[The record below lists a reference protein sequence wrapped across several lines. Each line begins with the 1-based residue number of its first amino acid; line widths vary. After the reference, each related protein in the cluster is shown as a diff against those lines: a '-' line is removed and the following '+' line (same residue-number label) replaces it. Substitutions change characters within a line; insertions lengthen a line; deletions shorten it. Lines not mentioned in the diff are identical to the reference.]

1 MASRGRRETEP
12 TDHGPSTLTGIDH
25 DDENDLLK
33 DLTEIKEFYRLPGI
47 CKNAK
52 STEDKNGF
60 EYFKDST
67 YDSYSISNSFYTS
80 PTRLAGYICYSRSCL

>member
-1 MASRGRRETEP
+1 MASSSRGKREP
-12 TDHGPSTLTGIDH
+12 TEHGPSTLTSIDH
-25 DDENDLLK
+25 EDKDDLLK
-33 DLTEIKEFYRLPGI
+33 DLPEIKEFYGLPGI

-52 STEDKNGF
+52 SGTEEKNGF

-80 PTRLAGYICYSRSCL
+80 PTRLA